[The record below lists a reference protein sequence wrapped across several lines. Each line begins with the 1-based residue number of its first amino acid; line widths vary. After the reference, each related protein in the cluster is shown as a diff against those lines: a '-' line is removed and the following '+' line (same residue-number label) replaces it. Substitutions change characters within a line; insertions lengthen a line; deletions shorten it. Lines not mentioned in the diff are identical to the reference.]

1 MNTITFQ
8 HLCTEESIADIF
20 LIGRTLDDRSVAVKI
35 TDVRPHFCVKVPE
48 NVSISVLVD
57 ELKRDGYVYCIS
69 STILN
74 RERADQ
80 DTVPNMYVPAP
91 DDFIVCETIKGQDIL
106 DFKERGTSTFL
117 KISCKN
123 PWHTKKLAKYLQGGR
138 LKIIDRQYY
147 NNGTRPYTCPYIQ
160 RKLENGASLV
170 NEFVWIRRD
179 SFVVFND
186 HVNFTL
192 QYLIDRD
199 IYSCSFIEVEYLEQE
214 TKKETSCDVE
224 IHSNRIKQVQ
234 VNDMAPWRILS
245 YDIESLPRKIEGKH
259 NKYAF
264 PTADRDPI
272 VTIGAVLQKGNVW
285 TQHVWILRP
294 KEEDH
299 KVERLSPLQEVPDEP
314 CVYSPEVTL
323 VYDFCDELSMIDSF
337 IDFIISEDVDFIEGH
352 NINRFDNAYVLD
364 RYKVLMKKDDAKPIL
379 GRLLKE
385 RSEIRTSTFQSNQK
399 GSIEKFKL
407 LLPGRVILD
416 SYDIMKDQHNES
428 SYKLD
433 SLAEKY
439 LGTKKIAQD
448 YNDIYPMYHGASGYE
463 NGKGR
468 HDLAVYC
475 VKDSWL
481 VRKMMD
487 KLCKLTVLLQMS
499 NVTGISMK
507 DVIERGQ
514 GIRTIAL
521 MLRYA
526 KKRTP
531 FPYFIPRVIKEQ
543 KYVLKN
549 QFVEDEGIT
558 MKQVKVA
565 ASPESFEGAVVV
577 EPDTGFYTDAISCLD
592 FASLYPSIMRALNMS
607 YETLVS
613 RSTVESMN
621 WRQLIGKEEAIGVR
635 TVPDF
640 DYTDMK
646 LRTSI
651 NPDNPTFVSSTVRK
665 GLLPEILESVL
676 AERKIVK
683 KQMKALNDPSCTM
696 YKVYDGRQLGL
707 KVVANSIYGFTG
719 AINGFLPE
727 KRIASSVTKYGRYMI
742 NQTKEKV
749 ENHPVWGKQHGCKCI
764 YGDSVSGNTPLLIR
778 VGHHIEI
785 VMIKDLQ
792 LGQPTYTWT
801 EKGWTL
807 IQNIVKHKLATHK
820 KMLQICTHTGLV
832 HCTNDHSLV
841 TQHGTPISPDNVQ
854 IGTRLMQSYLDTYPS
869 MICKVEHCFTRSFI
883 YKGKKYESGKHAM
896 EANNL
901 KSQPKIGKWV
911 NCIRTVV
918 IDDAIARIM
927 GMFMGDGSCG
937 SYGTGTKSKTSW
949 AINNSDLKLLV
960 SYQVLCSRVFPE
972 YRFTILPTLKSS
984 GVYKLVAQTS
994 EYGGVVRFVTFW
1006 RSLCY
1011 NDLREKKVPNVI
1023 LNSPESVRQS
1033 FIRGLYDADGTK
1045 NIKQFEISQK
1055 GHESCAGIYYLLKSV
1070 GYKNIVIDSRHDK
1083 PNIFRLRTREKTRKQ
1098 LDAIKKITEIPYEEY
1113 VYDLT
1118 TENHH
1123 FQAGIGNLI
1132 VHNTDSVFVHMPP
1145 TLVQGKDEEE
1155 LMEKAHKK
1163 GTEMADYITNIFL
1176 PPNELEYEKSYSSFL
1191 LLKKKRYAGHKY
1203 EPGHPP
1209 KLQIKGLEAARRDYA
1224 PLLVKTQK
1232 KMLNIL
1238 LLERDKE
1245 KAMTYVK
1252 GVVSDLM
1259 SNKIP
1264 LDMLVMS
1271 KKLSRA
1277 PKDYKAM
1284 AAHVNLALRL
1294 EKENPEEAP
1303 VAGDRV
1309 DYVIYC
1315 GNSSKT
1321 SECACLPSEISSGK
1335 YEVDRNYYLDKQ
1347 LKGPLLR
1354 ILAKVVNDPT
1364 EVFKCNVIFKSRLT
1378 TGFMASFL
1386 RKRKLPDLENC
1397 STEEKSKRVLN
1408 MMSTMVKCQK

>member
-1 MNTITFQ
+1 MVSTSSKMNTITFQ

-48 NVSISVLVD
+48 NISISVLVD
-57 ELKRDGYVYCIS
+57 KLKRDGYVYCIS
-69 STILN
+69 STVLN
-74 RERADQ
+74 RERDDK

-91 DDFIVCETIKGQDIL
+91 DDFIVCEVMKGQDIL

-138 LKIIDRQYY
+138 LKIIERQYY

-160 RKLENGASLV
+160 RKLEDGALLV
-170 NEFVWIRRD
+170 NEFGWIRRD
-179 SFVVFND
+179 RFVVFND

-192 QYLIDRD
+192 QYLIDRN

-214 TKKETSCDVE
+214 TRKETSCDIE
-224 IHSNRIKQVQ
+224 LHSNCIKQVQ

-245 YDIESLPRKIEGKH
+245 YDIESLPRKLLGKN

-272 VTIGAVLQKGNVW
+272 VTIGAVLQKGNVC

-294 KEEDH
+294 NEEDK
-299 KVERLSPLQEVPDEP
+299 KVERLLPLHEVPDEP

-323 VYDFCDELSMIDSF
+323 VYDFYDELTMIESF

-352 NINRFDNAYVLD
+352 NINRFDNTYVLG
-364 RYKVLMKKDDAKPIL
+364 RYKVLMEKDGMHNTKPII
-379 GRLLKE
+379 GRLLKVG
-385 RSEIRTSTFQSNQK
+385 SEIRKSTFQSNQK

-407 LLPGRVILD
+407 ILPGRVILD

-439 LGTKKIAQD
+439 LGTKKIVQD
-448 YNDIYPMYHGASGYE
+448 YNDIYPMYHGTIGYE

-543 KYVLKN
+543 QYVVRN
-549 QFVEDEGIT
+549 QFVDDEVIT

-577 EPDTGFYTDAISCLD
+577 EPDTGFYTDAVSCLD

-621 WRQLIGKEEAIGVR
+621 WRQLIGREEAIGVR

-640 DYTDMK
+640 NYTDMK

-764 YGDSVSGNTPLLIR
+764 YGD
-778 VGHHIEI
+778 
-785 VMIKDLQ
+785 
-792 LGQPTYTWT
+792 
-801 EKGWTL
+801 
-807 IQNIVKHKLATHK
+807 
-820 KMLQICTHTGLV
+820 
-832 HCTNDHSLV
+832 
-841 TQHGTPISPDNVQ
+841 
-854 IGTRLMQSYLDTYPS
+854 
-869 MICKVEHCFTRSFI
+869 
-883 YKGKKYESGKHAM
+883 
-896 EANNL
+896 
-901 KSQPKIGKWV
+901 
-911 NCIRTVV
+911 
-918 IDDAIARIM
+918 
-927 GMFMGDGSCG
+927 
-937 SYGTGTKSKTSW
+937 
-949 AINNSDLKLLV
+949 
-960 SYQVLCSRVFPE
+960 
-972 YRFTILPTLKSS
+972 
-984 GVYKLVAQTS
+984 
-994 EYGGVVRFVTFW
+994 
-1006 RSLCY
+1006 
-1011 NDLREKKVPNVI
+1011 
-1023 LNSPESVRQS
+1023 
-1033 FIRGLYDADGTK
+1033 
-1045 NIKQFEISQK
+1045 
-1055 GHESCAGIYYLLKSV
+1055 
-1070 GYKNIVIDSRHDK
+1070 
-1083 PNIFRLRTREKTRKQ
+1083 
-1098 LDAIKKITEIPYEEY
+1098 
-1113 VYDLT
+1113 
-1118 TENHH
+1118 
-1123 FQAGIGNLI
+1123 
-1132 VHNTDSVFVHMPP
+1132 TDSVFVHMPP

-1245 KAMTYVK
+1245 KAMKYVK
-1252 GVVSDLM
+1252 EVVSDLM

-1264 LDMLVMS
+1264 LDMLIMS
-1271 KKLSRA
+1271 KKLSRP

-1335 YEVDRNYYLDKQ
+1335 YEVDRNYYLNKQ

-1354 ILAKVVNDPT
+1354 ILTKVVNDPA

-1386 RKRKLPDLENC
+1386 RKRKLPDLDNC